1 MKKNDS
7 KGYYEILGISPTATA
22 AEIKKAYHLKAK
34 ELHPDKNPTKNTTR
48 KFQHL
53 QEAFHVL
60 KNPTL
65 RAQYDSLS
73 FKHDTQS
80 GETETY
86 QYTRAYHPYGYTN
99 KQPVTC
105 FKCGSLT
112 AQPRYVV
119 FFEVKS
125 FLSWSIKKPLEG
137 IFCSKCACMVSVK
150 ASLVTW
156 GFGWWGLFPWGV
168 LWSMQALITN
178 LSGGIRPP
186 NVNARI
192 LGQQASYFKKAGN
205 VMLAKAVTQDALF
218 EAEKVLSNPILL
230 YQTPPYFLN
239 GEPQVDSLEEF
250 KSFYES
256 LKDLDASISL
266 KAPRRLKNQWGFF
279 NRVFLVQLFVLI
291 IILSILSEIF
301 R

>member
-7 KGYYEILGISPTATA
+7 KGYYEILGVLPTATA
-22 AEIKKAYHLKAK
+22 AEIKRAYHLKAK
-34 ELHPDKNPTKNTTR
+34 ELHPDKNPKKNTTR

-53 QEAFHVL
+53 QEAFHTL
-60 KNPTL
+60 KNPAL

-73 FKHDTQS
+73 FNYR
-80 GETETY
+80 TESEKTKTY
-86 QYTRAYHPYGYTN
+86 QDTRPYYSHDPAN

-112 AQPRYVV
+112 AQPRYVI

-125 FLSWSIKKPLEG
+125 FASWSVKKPLEG
-137 IFCSKCACMVSVK
+137 ILCSKCACIVSMK

-168 LWSMQALITN
+168 LWSMQALVTN
-178 LSGGIRPP
+178 LLGGIRPP
-186 NVNARI
+186 NINARI
-192 LGQQASYFKKAGN
+192 LGQQASYFKKSGN
-205 VMLAKAVTQDALF
+205 VTLAKAVTKDALL
-218 EAEKVLSNPILL
+218 EAEKILSNPILL
-230 YQTPPYFLN
+230 YQTQPNFLN
-239 GEPQVDSLEEF
+239 GDSQVDSLEEF
-250 KSFYES
+250 KRFYEN

-266 KAPRRLKNQWGFF
+266 KIPRRLKNQWGLF
-279 NRVFLVQLFVLI
+279 NRVFLVQLFILI
-291 IILSILSEIF
+291 MVLSILADFF